1 MPVFGE
7 SVFQLS
13 YRSVNKQ
20 GVKRRDSESIALE
33 RFQAEPVLVNVTFRK
48 CLAGGAGKNKGNVS
62 RDQSREDKKR
72 DQQNNRQLP
81 EHLGLVAEFDDQIVQ
96 QHNTGR
102 GLNSRTD
109 FSTAELE
116 PHLRT
121 GISEST
127 CGDTICGVCGP
138 ACLWRNFSTIGSEKS
153 KASFRVTMPSRFA
166 SASCLSELN
175 RA

>member
-1 MPVFGE
+1 MPVFRE
-7 SVFQLS
+7 SAFDPNH
-13 YRSVNKQ
+13 RSVNKQ
-20 GVKRRDSESIALE
+20 GIKRRNSDNIALE
-33 RFQAEPVLVNVTFRK
+33 RFKAETVLINITFRK
-48 CLAGGAGKNKGNVS
+48 CLVGCTGKNKGEVS
-62 RDQSREDKKR
+62 RDQSGEDKKR

-81 EHLGLVAEFDDQIVQ
+81 EHLGLVAEFDNQLVG

-102 GLNSRTD
+102 GPNSRTY
-109 FSTAELE
+109 FSTSELE
-116 PHLRT
+116 SYLRT

-127 CGDTICGVCGP
+127 CGATICGVCGP

-166 SASCLSELN
+166 SASRLSELN